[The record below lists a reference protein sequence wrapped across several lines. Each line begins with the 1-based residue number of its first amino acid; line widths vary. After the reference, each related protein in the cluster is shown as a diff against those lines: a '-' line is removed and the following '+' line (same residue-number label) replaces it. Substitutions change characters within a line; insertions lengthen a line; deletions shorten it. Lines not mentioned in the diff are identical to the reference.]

1 MTEHMGG
8 TGERGPG
15 DAGTSASRDS
25 RRMPRTVVHLMRH
38 GEVHNPGGVLYG
50 RLPEFHLSDIGIRMA
65 ERGAEW
71 FADRDIVHLRCSP
84 MERAQQTIAPIADR
98 FPDLKV
104 ITDGRVIEAGNLFE
118 GKVFGANATT
128 LTDPRSWWHLRNPL
142 RPSWGEPYRE
152 IVARMRSAIS
162 DAAEAA
168 RGHEALIVSHQL
180 PIWMARM
187 DAVGRSLIHDPRRR
201 ECTLASVTSFT
212 IVDDRV
218 TSVSYTEPAGDLLP
232 VKQRSRRFV
241 AGA

>member
-1 MTEHMGG
+1 MSDHSDG
-8 TGERGPG
+8 RQ
-15 DAGTSASRDS
+15 RH
-25 RRMPRTVVHLMRH
+25 RTVVHLMRH

-50 RLPEFHLSDIGIRMA
+50 RLPEFHLSDIGIQMA

-71 FADRDIVHLRCSP
+71 FADRDLVHLRCSP
-84 MERAQQTIAPIADR
+84 LERAQQTMAPIAAK
-98 FPDLKV
+98 FPELTV
-104 ITDGRVIEAGNLFE
+104 VTDGRVIEAANRFE
-118 GKVFGANATT
+118 GKVFSVNSTT
-128 LTDPRSWWHLRNPL
+128 LADPRSWWMLRNPL

-152 IVARMRSAIS
+152 IVLRMRAAIA

-187 DAVGRSLIHDPRRR
+187 DAVGRPLVHDPRRR

-212 IVDDRV
+212 IVDDRI

-232 VKQRSRRFV
+232 IKKRSRRFV